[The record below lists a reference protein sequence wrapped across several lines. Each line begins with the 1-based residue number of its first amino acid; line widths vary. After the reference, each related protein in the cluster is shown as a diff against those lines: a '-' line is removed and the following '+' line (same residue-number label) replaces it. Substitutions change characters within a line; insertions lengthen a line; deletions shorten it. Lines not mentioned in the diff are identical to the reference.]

1 MRTWARRLGLLVA
14 VTVGGEAS
22 SLAYFLD
29 SNRNFDVRLRAYS
42 QLEIMTN
49 DAPTTNDPT
58 RAGWPGGAAAYH
70 VGDLASQ
77 RNFYNPEFDAKLTD
91 YLRGMN
97 EVPGLSLVTPDELKF
112 HFAWWGFYDGLYDY
126 MDPVWNRNRE
136 NLKGRFSESDDIGR
150 ETFGFNDENNN
161 ARHIY
166 GRRNRINEL
175 YLDYTVGRFFFRVGR
190 QAISWGESDDIALLD
205 VQNPYDLTQG
215 APGFFQD
222 IEEARIPLWTF
233 RSTIKLVDNWN
244 WLSSFFLDSYLVPGP
259 IDTTVPIDPILGGVS
274 PWSPN
279 QTDPQS
285 QIPAAQRAAIHQV
298 TVSKLP
304 ENTWN
309 NSRWGVRLTGV
320 LFRDYTVQGWFYRTF
335 NEAPSPL
342 ILGPPGAVDLGAA
355 GLSTLVDDRGF
366 RVPVCLDPN
375 TGKPLKKPTG
385 LAFALESFGVTP
397 GGRPCSWAA
406 PSVTVLERRLESV
419 VGLSGSW
426 FSPTLNGVVRL
437 EGEYFNHELASIPTV
452 NLNPRVQLPAQFNP
466 GQKPNRLPTAD
477 YLRWVIG
484 YDRFFFFRPLNPSN
498 SFTWVSALHGQ
509 WTISQRENQDYRQP
523 SPKPGHP
530 ATRTGPQSGC
540 PAKYLNNPT
549 LRQLCIFVNPK
560 DFVDAYEV
568 DNVFLQSTLLTDYM
582 HGRLHPQ
589 FTAIIDVTGVF
600 ALNPS
605 LTYRINDNLLAGIQY
620 FSIQATR
627 PNYQLATF
635 VGHDMVQFRLTYQL
649 N

>member
-58 RAGWPGGAAAYH
+58 RAGWPGGSAAYH

-136 NLKGRFSESDDIGR
+136 NLKARFS
-150 ETFGFNDENNN
+150 
-161 ARHIY
+161 
-166 GRRNRINEL
+166 
-175 YLDYTVGRFFFRVGR
+175 
-190 QAISWGESDDIALLD
+190 ESDDIALLD

-233 RSTIKLVDNWN
+233 RSTIKLVDNWD

-279 QTDPQS
+279 QTDPQG

-335 NEAPSPL
+335 NQAPSPL
-342 ILGPPGAVDLGAA
+342 ILGPPGAADLGAA

-397 GGRPCSWAA
+397 SGRPCSWAA

-437 EGEYFNHELASIPTV
+437 EGEYFNHELASIPTE

-498 SFTWVSALHGQ
+498 SFTWVNALHGQ
-509 WTISQRENQDYRQP
+509 WNISQRETQDFRQS

-530 ATRTGPQSGC
+530 ATRFGPQSGC

-549 LRQLCIFVNPK
+549 LQQLCIFVNPK
-560 DFVDAYEV
+560 DYVDAYEV
-568 DNVFLQSTLLTDYM
+568 DDVFLQSTLQSEYM
-582 HGRLHPQ
+582 HGRLLPQ
-589 FTAIIDVTGVF
+589 FTAIIDVTGLF

-627 PNYQLATF
+627 PNYFLATF